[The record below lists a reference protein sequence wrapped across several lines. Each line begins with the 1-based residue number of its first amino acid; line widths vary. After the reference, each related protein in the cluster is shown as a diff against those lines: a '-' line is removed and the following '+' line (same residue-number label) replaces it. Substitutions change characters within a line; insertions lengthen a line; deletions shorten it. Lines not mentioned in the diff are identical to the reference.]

1 MVFGR
6 KNRGSKKE
14 ETFQNFT
21 STRFRTA
28 YPMPCEWK
36 NVGSSRRK
44 REGDREDCALK
55 SANILRRRHRTDKTD
70 LSIVATGL
78 DERLSRAELRGSAIL
93 IRASDVTVCIIVAEV
108 KYRGYIVYIGGA

>member
-1 MVFGR
+1 MEEKIGDLRKKRLFKISRPRDFEQPIPCPPSGKTLEARGGR
-6 KNRGSKKE
+6 GRGIE
-14 ETFQNFT
+14 
-21 STRFRTA
+21 RI
-28 YPMPCEWK
+28 
-36 NVGSSRRK
+36 
-44 REGDREDCALK
+44 ALK

>member
-1 MVFGR
+1 MEEKIGDLRKKRLFKISRPRDFEQPIPCSASGKTLEARGEGGR
-6 KNRGSKKE
+6 GRGIE
-14 ETFQNFT
+14 
-21 STRFRTA
+21 RI
-28 YPMPCEWK
+28 
-36 NVGSSRRK
+36 
-44 REGDREDCALK
+44 ALK